1 MMKMFIQI
9 EMEMIIAVGTVAQ
22 CKKRS
27 SKSKSQIKFT
37 IYEANG
43 KRSVTAGAMMC
54 WRVWWVCAS
63 ECE

>member
-1 MMKMFIQI
+1 MFIEI
-9 EMEMIIAVGTVAQ
+9 EMEMIIAVDTVAQ

-37 IYEANG
+37 IYGANG
-43 KRSVTAGAMMC
+43 KRSVTAGATMC
-54 WRVWWVCAS
+54 WRLSVVGVC